1 VYWELTAREGMLFPV
16 LDADLTPTPAADQTT
31 VFALTGVFRSPPD
44 LADAGLDHEI
54 VYWFATAASRGL
66 GLAGPMAGP
75 SAGAAGPGGKDGQV
89 MFVAQDLT
97 IGTGSRAA
105 QARFEN
111 LLHGSWLAEMS
122 QATCDGGVVSL
133 LKVGPAGPVAAK
145 LVRVRFLG
153 PVYRGDVMT
162 VGLRWE
168 AAGAAGT
175 AFPML
180 DANIVISP
188 AGDETARLALAGS
201 YRPPLGR
208 LGAGLDRAIMHR
220 VATATMRCLLR
231 SVAEAL
237 VSSAPVGRSAKDA
250 SPGWQPAPEP
260 GMP

>member
-1 VYWELTAREGMLFPV
+1 
-16 LDADLTPTPAADQTT
+16 
-31 VFALTGVFRSPPD
+31 
-44 LADAGLDHEI
+44 
-54 VYWFATAASRGL
+54 
-66 GLAGPMAGP
+66 
-75 SAGAAGPGGKDGQV
+75 
-89 MFVAQDLT
+89 MFVAEDLT

-111 LLHGSWLAEMS
+111 LLHASWLAEMS
-122 QATCDGGVVSL
+122 QAACDGGVVGL
-133 LKVGPAGPVAAK
+133 FKVGPAGPVAAK
-145 LVRVRFLG
+145 LVRVRFLA

-175 AFPML
+175 AFPVL
-180 DANIVISP
+180 DANISISP

-208 LGAGLDRAIMHR
+208 LGTGLDRAIMHR

-237 VSSAPVGRSAKDA
+237 VASAPAGRSAEDA
-250 SPGWQPAPEP
+250 GPGWLPAPEP